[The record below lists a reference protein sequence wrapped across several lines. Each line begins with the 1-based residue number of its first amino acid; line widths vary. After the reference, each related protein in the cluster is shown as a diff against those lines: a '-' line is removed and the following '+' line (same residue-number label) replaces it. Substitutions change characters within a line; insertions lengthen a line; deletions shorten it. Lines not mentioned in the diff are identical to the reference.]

1 LKVEATAGYG
11 PGLDIPGGALMRKDQ
26 PDPSL
31 PPLSTRMI
39 FLNHRVRMHE
49 NAARRFRRAD
59 ATPRPATTWALL
71 AALAALALL
80 AVAHA

>member
-1 LKVEATAGYG
+1 
-11 PGLDIPGGALMRKDQ
+11 MRKDQ

-39 FLNHRVRMHE
+39 FLNHRVRMQA
-49 NAARRFRRAD
+49 NAARRFHRAN
-59 ATPRPATTWALL
+59 AAPRPATAWALL
-71 AALAALALL
+71 AAFAALALL